1 MTEKNIHSKTSGFTL
16 IELLVVIAIIALL
29 SSVVLASLNS
39 ARTKGLDSKL
49 QAEMSSLRGV
59 AELYH
64 TNTGTYGNAYGSG
77 AVSGTCPIAGGAA
90 NASILFQDTTSGMF
104 NIIKDLPTI
113 AGVSV
118 TACYS
123 TTRVWAVAV
132 NLPSTGTSA
141 YWCVDS
147 TGVSKK
153 ITGTLTANTI
163 TSALCP

>member
-1 MTEKNIHSKTSGFTL
+1 MNEKNIHSKTSGFTL
-16 IELLVVIAIIALL
+16 IELLVVIAIIGLL
-29 SSVVLASLNS
+29 SSVVLASLNT
-39 ARTKGLDSKL
+39 ARTKGSDAKL
-49 QAEMSSLRGV
+49 QSEMASLRAA

-64 TNTGTYGNAYGSG
+64 ANVGSYGNPYGSG
-77 AVSGTCPIAGGAA
+77 AVSGACPIAGGVA
-90 NASILFQDTTSGMF
+90 NASGLFQDTTSGMYGVV
-104 NIIKDLPTI
+104 KDLPTI